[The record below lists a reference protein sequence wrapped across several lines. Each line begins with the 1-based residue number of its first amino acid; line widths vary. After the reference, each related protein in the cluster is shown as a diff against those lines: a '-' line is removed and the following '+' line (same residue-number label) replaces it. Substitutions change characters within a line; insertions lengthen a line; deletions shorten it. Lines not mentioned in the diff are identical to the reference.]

1 MAVQRTEAA
10 YRDPVLPEYRGNPL
24 IEALPDIFSSEDT
37 MRYLT
42 CRARYDEAER
52 SLDAKYRL
60 HCLARLAHEYYQPLS
75 QHFYIESKISV
86 CIRQGYRNRNPLE
99 RGYALMANEM
109 YAAMKEK
116 RPVRPVPGYHPNA
129 SGFTIIGVSGVGK
142 STAVERILNLY
153 PQVIEH
159 TEYNGS
165 PLPVTQLVWLKLDCP
180 HNGTLGGLCYGFFEM
195 VDKVLGTTYYDEYK
209 RSRIT
214 IDSMMILM
222 ERIAQEYYLGVLV
235 IDELQH
241 LANAKSGSD
250 AMLNFFVTL
259 VNTIGVPVILIGT
272 SKAAPILQGEFRQAR
287 RGTGLGSLIWNR
299 MEQGADWD
307 LLART
312 MWGYQWTKEKVPPSQ
327 EMLDAL
333 YQETQGIVVLAVV
346 LYALVQD
353 EAILNEKEAF
363 SVEDFQKAARKRMA
377 LVQPMIE
384 AIRKNDKK
392 RIEQYADIT
401 TIVLEQFDKE
411 HGITDINQVGT
422 LPKKASAE
430 RVLLR
435 LKEEILPFLLKLGI
449 LPEKAESMVEEA
461 YRQVKSSDVKNVLE
475 KTYEFYMEE
484 KRSTQDPGVKGQ
496 MAAGEGNTVKD
507 GDDLRDTLDYETAA
521 DKGLVDQESW

>member
-1 MAVQRTEAA
+1 MAVQRTEAK
-10 YRDPVLPEYRGNPL
+10 YLDQVLPEYAGNPL
-24 IEALPDIFSSEDT
+24 IEALPDILSAEDT
-37 MRYLT
+37 MRYLS

-52 SLDAKYRL
+52 RLDSRYRI

-75 QHFYIESKISV
+75 QHFYIETKISV
-86 CIRQGYRNRNPLE
+86 CIRQGYLNRSPLDRE
-99 RGYALMANEM
+99 YALMSNEL

-116 RPVRPVPGYHPNA
+116 RPVRQVPGYHPNA

-142 STAVERILNLY
+142 STAVERILALY
-153 PQVIEH
+153 PQVIDH
-159 TEYNGS
+159 TEYKGQ
-165 PLPVTQLVWLKLDCP
+165 PLPITQLAWLKLDCP
-180 HNGTLGGLCYGFFEM
+180 HDGSLGGLCYAFFEEI
-195 VDKVLGTTYYDEYK
+195 DRILGTTYYDEYK
-209 RSRIT
+209 RARIT

-222 ERIAQEYYLGVLV
+222 KRIAQEYFLGVLV

-250 AMLNFFVTL
+250 VMLNFFVTL

-299 MEQGADWD
+299 MEQDSDWD

-312 MWGYQWTKEKVPPSQ
+312 MWEYQWTREAVPVSQ

-353 EAILNEKEAF
+353 EAILNEKETF
-363 SVEDFQKAARKRMA
+363 SVEDIHKTAVKRMA

-384 AIRKNDKK
+384 AIRKNDTK

-401 TIVLEQFDKE
+401 TIVLDQFEKE
-411 HGITDINQVGT
+411 HPAVDLNRLEINR
-422 LPKKASAE
+422 KKVSRENA
-430 RVLLR
+430 LFQM
-435 LKEEILPFLLKLGI
+435 KEVILPLLLKLGV
-449 LPEKAESMVEEA
+449 LPEKAEGLVEEA
-461 YRQVKSSDVKNVLE
+461 YHQVKTPDVKSVLSR
-475 KTYEFYMEE
+475 TYDLYM
-484 KRSTQDPGVKGQ
+484 KGETGRKDDTE
-496 MAAGEGNTVKD
+496 MGRDAGKD
-507 GDDLRDTLDYETAA
+507 SQDLRDETGSG
-521 DKGLVDQESW
+521 DINQKGLIDQETW